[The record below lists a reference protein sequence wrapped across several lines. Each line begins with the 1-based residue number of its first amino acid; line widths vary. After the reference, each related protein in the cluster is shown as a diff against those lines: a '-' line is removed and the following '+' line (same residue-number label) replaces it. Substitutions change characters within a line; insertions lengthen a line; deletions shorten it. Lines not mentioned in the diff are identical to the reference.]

1 MAPRRSNQ
9 ERLNPSNDQLTM
21 KEPHDNDEL
30 HDAPLLRGIAKQ
42 DPFVAPK
49 DFFEF
54 FPHSVQQ
61 AAYQVDRERRRRTP
75 LFGEVSPLRLFGG
88 AAAFLAVIIVVIIS
102 WPTQTPPSPTMAADW
117 TVDELLYTDLDVE
130 LLYAGTEAETG
141 LMDLVSLPEDDQ
153 AVLAYLE
160 SEDLP
165 LDLLIEEL

>member
-1 MAPRRSNQ
+1 
-9 ERLNPSNDQLTM
+9 
-21 KEPHDNDEL
+21 
-30 HDAPLLRGIAKQ
+30 
-42 DPFVAPK
+42 
-49 DFFEF
+49 
-54 FPHSVQQ
+54 
-61 AAYQVDRERRRRTP
+61 
-75 LFGEVSPLRLFGG
+75 
-88 AAAFLAVIIVVIIS
+88 
-102 WPTQTPPSPTMAADW
+102 MAADW

>member
-1 MAPRRSNQ
+1 MATNGTDALHEAPFLRS
-9 ERLNPSNDQLTM
+9 
-21 KEPHDNDEL
+21 
-30 HDAPLLRGIAKQ
+30 IAKE

-54 FPHSVQQ
+54 FPHTVQQ
-61 AAYQVDRERRRRTP
+61 TAYQVDREQRQRTP

-88 AAAFLAVIIVVIIS
+88 AAAILAVAILVVIS

>member
-1 MAPRRSNQ
+1 
-9 ERLNPSNDQLTM
+9 M
-21 KEPHDNDEL
+21 KDPNTIDEL
-30 HDAPLLRGIAKQ
+30 REAPLLRSLPKE

-54 FPHSVQQ
+54 FPHAVQQ
-61 AAYQVDRERRRRTP
+61 AAYQVDRERRRHTP
-75 LFGEVSPLRLFGG
+75 LLGDVKPLRFFGS
-88 AAAFLAVIIVVIIS
+88 AAALLGLLVAAIVLWPAPTPAGPAVA
-102 WPTQTPPSPTMAADW
+102 QEW
-117 TVDELLYTDLDVE
+117 TVDEMLYSDLDVE
-130 LLYAGTEAETG
+130 LIYADADIDTD

>member
-1 MAPRRSNQ
+1 
-9 ERLNPSNDQLTM
+9 M
-21 KEPHDNDEL
+21 KDPNTTDEL
-30 HDAPLLRGIAKQ
+30 REAPLLRSLPKE

-54 FPHSVQQ
+54 FPHTVQQ
-61 AAYQVDRERRRRTP
+61 AAYQVDRERRRHTP
-75 LFGEVSPLRLFGG
+75 LLGDVKPLRFFGS
-88 AAAFLAVIIVVIIS
+88 AAALLGLLVAAIVLWPAPTPAGPAVA
-102 WPTQTPPSPTMAADW
+102 QEW
-117 TVDELLYTDLDVE
+117 TVDEMLYTDLDVE
-130 LLYAGTEAETG
+130 LIYADADIDTD

>member
-1 MAPRRSNQ
+1 
-9 ERLNPSNDQLTM
+9 M
-21 KEPHDNDEL
+21 KDPNTTDEL
-30 HDAPLLRGIAKQ
+30 REAPLLRSLPKE

-54 FPHSVQQ
+54 FPHAVQQ
-61 AAYQVDRERRRRTP
+61 AAYQVDRERRRHTP
-75 LFGEVSPLRLFGG
+75 LLGDVKPLRFFGS
-88 AAAFLAVIIVVIIS
+88 AAALLGLLVAAIVLWPAPTPAGPAVA
-102 WPTQTPPSPTMAADW
+102 QEW
-117 TVDELLYTDLDVE
+117 TVDEMLYTDLDVE
-130 LLYAGTEAETG
+130 LIYADADIDTD